1 MKLKKITAAAMCV
14 SLLLTGCSGLSG
26 KRGLTYSDTLFD
38 TTIKVQILDS
48 ANTSV
53 IKGCE
58 TLCKK
63 YDAMF
68 SPDNKKGDVYKI
80 NHAKGKAV
88 TVSDDTISLIK
99 KGLYYGKFSKSEF
112 DITIGSV
119 SRLWDFR
126 SGKKKV
132 PSSAKI
138 DKKLSHVNYHDVI
151 INGNAVTLADKHAK
165 IDLGGIAKGYIAD
178 RVKDYLKKKGV
189 KHATINLG
197 GNVQTIGTKPD
208 GSDYH
213 IGIQKPFGKNGE
225 AIASVKIDDQS
236 VVTSG
241 IYERYFE
248 KNGKIY
254 HHVLSPS
261 TGKPCKTDLYSVSVI
276 TDSSLTADALSTIC
290 LMMGYDRALNMVNQL
305 DNVDAIF
312 ITNDGELHYSNH
324 FQKIH

>member
-99 KGLYYGKFSKSEF
+99 KGLYYGSSRKVNL
-112 DITIGSV
+112 ILPSV
-119 SRLWDFR
+119 LFPACGVSVPARKR
-126 SGKKKV
+126 I

-138 DKKLSHVNYHDVI
+138 DKKLSHVNYHDV
-151 INGNAVTLADKHAK
+151 
-165 IDLGGIAKGYIAD
+165 
-178 RVKDYLKKKGV
+178 
-189 KHATINLG
+189 
-197 GNVQTIGTKPD
+197 
-208 GSDYH
+208 
-213 IGIQKPFGKNGE
+213 
-225 AIASVKIDDQS
+225 
-236 VVTSG
+236 
-241 IYERYFE
+241 
-248 KNGKIY
+248 
-254 HHVLSPS
+254 
-261 TGKPCKTDLYSVSVI
+261 
-276 TDSSLTADALSTIC
+276 
-290 LMMGYDRALNMVNQL
+290 
-305 DNVDAIF
+305 
-312 ITNDGELHYSNH
+312 
-324 FQKIH
+324 